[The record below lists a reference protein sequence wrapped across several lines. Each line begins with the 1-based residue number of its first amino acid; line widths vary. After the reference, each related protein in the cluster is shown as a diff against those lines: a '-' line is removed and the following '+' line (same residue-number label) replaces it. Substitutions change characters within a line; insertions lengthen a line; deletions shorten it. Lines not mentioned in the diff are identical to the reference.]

1 MRHAAR
7 YVGYVLAALLSGIC
21 LPSGIAED
29 PANVVPA
36 EIVRRAVHNEIA
48 SNQSSG
54 RHFRFKDEKRTPQ
67 LSQTKLM
74 VETSDATAGLLV
86 MQNGQPLTPQQRHEE
101 EARLANYVQSPQ
113 DLRKKKKQEKAA

>member
-7 YVGYVLAALLSGIC
+7 YVGYVLAALLSAVC
-21 LPSGIAED
+21 LPSGFAED
-29 PANVVPA
+29 PANVAPA

-74 VETSDATAGLLV
+74 VETSDAKTSRQVAVSFMPPMMG
-86 MQNGQPLTPQQRHEE
+86 T
-101 EARLANYVQSPQ
+101 
-113 DLRKKKKQEKAA
+113 